1 MLHKKV
7 KKESYDKRNQIPVI
21 RCSICTGERAAGFKD
36 IHTGKFMEIMV
47 IRSDKDMDEFME
59 KYDVPVNEIRKEW

>member
-7 KKESYDKRNQIPVI
+7 KKESYNKHNHIPVI
-21 RCSICTGERAAGFKD
+21 RCSICTGEKTAGFKD